1 MEKNW
6 LIFIIIAALWT
17 IPWKGVALWKSA
29 KNGHLIWFI
38 ALFLINSLAIL
49 EIIYIFFFSVKKT
62 APPIENT
69 PMDNT
74 NSEGKIIYPKK
85 FV

>member
-6 LIFIIIAALWT
+6 LIFVIIAALWT

-29 KNGHLIWFI
+29 KNNHKIWFL
-38 ALFLINSLAIL
+38 ALFLINSLALL
-49 EIIYIFFFSVKKT
+49 EIVYIFFFADKKNLT
-62 APPIENT
+62 TENDSDEAT
-69 PMDNT
+69 L
-74 NSEGKIIYPKK
+74 EKQIIYPKK

>member
-6 LIFIIIAALWT
+6 LIFVLIAALWT

-29 KNGHLIWFI
+29 KNGQKGWFI
-38 ALFLINSLAIL
+38 ALFLLNTLALL
-49 EIIYIFFFSVKKT
+49 EIIYIFFFSQKKT
-62 APPIENT
+62 ISPAGDTFIDEPALEKQIIPP
-69 PMDNT
+69 
-74 NSEGKIIYPKK
+74 KR